1 MPDALI
7 SQGKLEGIKY
17 GELKWSEEEKAWL
30 GKEGK
35 SNGTKHARIPYVTNS

>member
-35 SNGTKHARIPYVTNS
+35 RIKRENEKE